1 MNGFRRR
8 DDTGTCLS
16 QSLKQPGEVV
26 AGKSGPDHR
35 AAFFFST
42 CVLNLGYHKRY
53 ATVFADDSYANRV
66 SSKECV
72 ALKREIQNK
81 ILDRR
86 PGVMTSIFDVA
97 LLSAVFAHNLKR
109 TRARLCIQ
117 L

>member
-72 ALKREIQNK
+72 ALKRESSKQN
-81 ILDRR
+81 IR
-86 PGVMTSIFDVA
+86 PPPGCDDQH
-97 LLSAVFAHNLKR
+97 L
-109 TRARLCIQ
+109 
-117 L
+117 